1 MYATMTCAAGSTV
14 VPLPIVVVL
23 VISSITIVATM
34 TIINSSYYAANI
46 IVCVNNMYG
55 VIINIY

>member
-46 IVCVNNMYG
+46 IVL
-55 VIINIY
+55 